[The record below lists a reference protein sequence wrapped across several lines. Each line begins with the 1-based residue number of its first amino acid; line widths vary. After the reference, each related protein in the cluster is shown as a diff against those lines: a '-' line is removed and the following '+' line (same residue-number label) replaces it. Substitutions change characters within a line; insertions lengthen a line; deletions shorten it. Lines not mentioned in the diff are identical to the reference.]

1 MAPRSSRALTTS
13 FGSTDIYVNLSRD
26 SNIYVVQYGTRV
38 SAPPG
43 SRDLTLSATFCDS
56 YFHVS
61 IYRCSDVIVVRG
73 GVGTRPVRET
83 RECLLSKSRS
93 DVAPVLNPAVS
104 DGPMLLT
111 SIYKSVLTRI
121 LAAAIIVLIV
131 SPYSEPFATMA
142 GTDFGGAGA
151 VDCGGGSKFKSPTQ
165 DAVAPAPLR
174 LVLVEM
180 CLPSESP
187 MVTPM
192 ALATR
197 SHQRLVLRL

>member
-1 MAPRSSRALTTS
+1 MNT
-13 FGSTDIYVNLSRD
+13 
-26 SNIYVVQYGTRV
+26 
-38 SAPPG
+38 
-43 SRDLTLSATFCDS
+43 
-56 YFHVS
+56 
-61 IYRCSDVIVVRG
+61 
-73 GVGTRPVRET
+73 
-83 RECLLSKSRS
+83 
-93 DVAPVLNPAVS
+93 AVP
-104 DGPMLLT
+104 DDAMLLT

-121 LAAAIIVLIV
+121 LAAAIIVLVV

-151 VDCGGGSKFKSPTQ
+151 VDCGGGSKFKSPSQ

-187 MVTPM
+187 MAMPM

-197 SHQRLVLRL
+197 SHQRLVLRLSPPPSISLRKSTPGGRRAVVVVGVYRLPAHIVHMTTRVSAEKFACSHDVERDQ

>member
-1 MAPRSSRALTTS
+1 M
-13 FGSTDIYVNLSRD
+13 
-26 SNIYVVQYGTRV
+26 
-38 SAPPG
+38 
-43 SRDLTLSATFCDS
+43 
-56 YFHVS
+56 
-61 IYRCSDVIVVRG
+61 YRCSDVIVVRG

-192 ALATR
+192 ALATHSPR
-197 SHQRLVLRL
+197 RLVLRL